1 MAASLRHLALFC
13 LLAACSSD
21 DRATGPRGSDDEDAP
36 SDEASAEGRPDARA
50 PSSSDASVRRD
61 GGDAAR
67 PPTMMPT
74 DPGGCASVS
83 SRAEAR
89 LMPVDIV
96 WAIDTSGSMAAS
108 FPAIQ
113 AALNTF
119 STKVNEAGIDAHIVL
134 LAGAGLCVPAPLGSG
149 TCGLG
154 IGGGPGGGGLLPQG
168 PAPDTKEPNFLH
180 LDVPFG
186 ANEGMPVILNSY
198 GNYKRMLRPDAHT
211 HLVLTED
218 GAPLTS
224 PDAVVEQIEG
234 RGNNAWSPALAPE
247 SWTFHGVVCK
257 NGLSGGAC
265 LLAFLTPDTTLAL
278 VERSGGIASDLALA
292 GSAMDP
298 FAELLNE
305 LAERVIVGAE
315 LSCDYDIPPV
325 PRGEVFDRN
334 LVNVSVSSA
343 VSDPRTLP
351 QAKSGACADNQAWAY
366 DDDVDPKKIVL
377 CPAACDALRAEEE
390 AKLDVQFGCE
400 TISVI

>member
-1 MAASLRHLALFC
+1 MVLRLLVLFT

-21 DRATGPRGSDDEDAP
+21 DRPTAPRGSDDED
-36 SDEASAEGRPDARA
+36 SRTDEEGAEARPDARTPA
-50 PSSSDASVRRD
+50 RTDASVRRD

-67 PPTMMPT
+67 PPTSTPT
-74 DPGGCASVS
+74 DPAGCASVS
-83 SRAEAR
+83 SQAEAR

-134 LAGAGLCVPAPLGSG
+134 LAGSGLCVPAPLGSG
-149 TCGLG
+149 MCGLG

-168 PAPDTKEPNFLH
+168 SAPDTKEPNFLH

-198 GNYKRMLRPDAHT
+198 NNYKRMLRSDAHT

-224 PDAVVEQIEG
+224 ADAVVEQIEG
-234 RGNNAWSPALAPE
+234 RGANAWMPALAPE

-265 LLAFLTPDTTLAL
+265 LLAFLTPETTLQL
-278 VERSGGIASDLALA
+278 VERSGGIAADLALA

-298 FAELLNE
+298 FGELLNQ

-325 PRGEVFDRN
+325 PQGEVFDRN

-343 VSDPRTLP
+343 ASAARTLP
-351 QAKSGACADNQAWAY
+351 QAKSGACADNQAWSY
-366 DDDVDPKKIVL
+366 DDDADPKKIVL
-377 CPAACDALRAEEE
+377 CPAACDALRAEQD
-390 AKLDVQFGCE
+390 AKLEVQFGCE
-400 TISVI
+400 TITVI